1 VAWHCQ
7 LEVRTNVTSLCDP
20 LTDKLNQVIEQL
32 FNYLEIAV
40 RVPATRILDPEI
52 AVRVAELLR
61 AFGDASRVRI
71 VFALLNGEVNVGAL
85 AEAVGLSDSA
95 VSHHLRGLRQLRLV
109 RARKDGQQVFYSVD
123 DDHIVE
129 IFRQV
134 VNHAQHP

>member
-1 VAWHCQ
+1 M
-7 LEVRTNVTSLCDP
+7 RTNVTSLCDP